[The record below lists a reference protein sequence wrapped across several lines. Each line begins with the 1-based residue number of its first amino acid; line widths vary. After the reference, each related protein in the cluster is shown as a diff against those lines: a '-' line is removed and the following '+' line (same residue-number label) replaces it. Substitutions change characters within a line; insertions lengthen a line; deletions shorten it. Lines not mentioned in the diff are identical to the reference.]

1 MPGRS
6 DPGTSPAAAVSRLEE
21 KYGGR
26 MNTPPHNLV
35 ADIRGASRL
44 IIEATA
50 GVTDLV
56 EAMHGTIAGLA
67 GLLPGSST
75 ERTRGLTGFVY
86 RCVGGGIR
94 LVGYGLDAALA
105 PLARRSST
113 RTSPPGREAALAV
126 LNGVLGDHLAASG
139 NPLAITMSLRRD
151 AVVVHPDHQAIRAAI
166 PAVTGRVLIQVHG
179 LCMNDRQWA
188 RTGRDHVAAIAQELG
203 YTSMHLHYNSGLRI
217 AENGRAFAGMLE
229 KLATQWPVPLEE
241 LVIVGHSMGGL
252 VARSAHHHG
261 TAAGHAWPARLRKLV
276 FLGTPHH
283 GAPLERA
290 GNGLDM
296 ILGLSPYTRP
306 FTRLGRIRSA
316 GITDLRFGCLLDA
329 DWQGR
334 ERHAPQRQDMRT
346 PVPLPAGVECFTVA
360 GVRAEQ
366 GDAQAARLLGD
377 GLVPVAS
384 ALGEHEDARFA
395 LRFLPAHRWVGTR
408 LSHLDLLSSPQ
419 VFAQVA
425 RWLER

>member
-1 MPGRS
+1 
-6 DPGTSPAAAVSRLEE
+6 
-21 KYGGR
+21 
-26 MNTPPHNLV
+26 MNTPPHNPV
-35 ADIRGASRL
+35 ADLRGASRL
-44 IIEATA
+44 VLDATR

-67 GLLPGSST
+67 GLVPGSST

-86 RCVGGGIR
+86 RCVGGGMR
-94 LVGYGLDAALA
+94 LVGDGLDVALA
-105 PLARRSST
+105 SVAS
-113 RTSPPGREAALAV
+113 RTGVRPAPPAREAALAV

-151 AVVVHPDHQAIRAAI
+151 ANVLYPDRQAIRAAI
-166 PAVTGRVLIQVHG
+166 PAVTGRVLIQAHG

-188 RTGRDHVAAIAQELG
+188 RTGRDHVAAIAQDLG

-217 AENGRAFAGMLE
+217 AENGRAFAGLLE

-261 TAAGHAWPARLRKLV
+261 KAAGHAWPARLRKLV

-296 ILGLSPYTRP
+296 VLSLSPYTRP

-316 GITDLRFGCLLDA
+316 GITDLRFGCLLDE

-334 ERHAPQRQDMRT
+334 ERYAPQRKDMRT
-346 PVPLPAGVECFTVA
+346 PVPLPADVECFTVA
-360 GVRAEQ
+360 AVRAER
-366 GDAQAARLLGD
+366 GDAPAARLFGD

-384 ALGEHEDARFA
+384 ALGEHEDTRFA
-395 LRFLPAHRWVGTR
+395 LRFPASHRWVGER
-408 LSHLDLLSSPQ
+408 LSHLDLLSSPRVFDQ
-419 VFAQVA
+419 VG